1 MVTFIFHHL
10 VDVTALWHISKV
22 FESSLNNL
30 IFFSMP
36 VNLNRIIWS
45 FVLKEKQILTQAEH
59 FLAVQGQLRIF
70 GKLPQRKSGW
80 RKGRKNNFLQDF
92 LSILIEVKVKIK
104 FAFTFYFMSFWLD
117 FSWISNLENRSKKVN
132 LLVFVVLNMHVC
144 HHQRHRSSF

>member
-36 VNLNRIIWS
+36 VNLNRII
-45 FVLKEKQILTQAEH
+45 LTQAEH
-59 FLAVQGQLRIF
+59 FLAVQGKLRIF

-80 RKGRKNNFLQDF
+80 RKGRKNNFLQDL

>member
-1 MVTFIFHHL
+1 MVAFIFHHL

-36 VNLNRIIWS
+36 VNLNRII
-45 FVLKEKQILTQAEH
+45 LTQAEH
-59 FLAVQGQLRIF
+59 FLAVQGQLEIF
-70 GKLPQRKSGW
+70 SKLPQRKSGW
-80 RKGRKNNFLQDF
+80 RKGRKNNFLQDL

-117 FSWISNLENRSKKVN
+117 FLWISNLENRSKKVN

-144 HHQRHRSSF
+144 YHQRHRSSF